1 MTRRKTDP
9 RHPRPPWH
17 RRPLPWRFDDWAA
30 I

>member
-1 MTRRKTDP
+1 MTRRKIDP
-9 RHPRPPWH
+9 HNAHKSWH